1 MYDENN
7 NCKNILTNLFY
18 DMKKITLLFFSFLL
32 FAVGGVKAQPNALP
46 DGAGTLK
53 ADGDYL
59 KAVYIQTKGWTN
71 SIVDGDRKAQEVLIG
86 ENVKVLKCATGTDNQ
101 SIFDTGGTFDV
112 SSMTNLHLDFY
123 PTKVNANGTLGIF
136 VYSKGGT
143 TGWKGVEISGIK
155 TNEWNSI
162 DIDLSKYTSNPLSP
176 ISALVISGGVYIKNE
191 NNAGEGFVK
200 HPEETEIYVANA
212 YFYNDGINSFLNASV
227 KETTSN
233 SVTLLLK
240 GLKSKDATDNNI
252 TYTISYGEQT
262 KTVTGNSGE
271 EKEIT
276 INGLNPLTEYTFT
289 ITAKDAAEKEASKTI
304 TVKTFAESATAPTN
318 VPDIITG
325 YGEIT
330 KIFTY
335 DGNADGYGWQSW
347 GAKEGKLETINER
360 PAFLIDNFTKYG
372 SQWTAFNA
380 AEKNVTTL
388 HIDVYPL
395 QDMQLGI
402 VPITNAGG
410 NNQPERGNTFENLEK
425 GKWHSLELSLSEL
438 TDAGLDFTSLYQIKY
453 IKSADTKGNQSD
465 ADGSKSFYV
474 GNVYL
479 YNKAADDGEDPVIT
493 YANTYTTTVASASF
507 RLRATDNSDELS
519 YKVVVEDEDGKKVSE
534 ETVKGGKDED
544 IYVSVKGLRPNTDY
558 KAIVTVSDMTRT
570 SEAKELP
577 FITNQLTHAEKQA
590 LSKSYYE
597 NDKTTLRGMLNS
609 TTTGVDITIPEDKQ
623 INIGDNDNVLM
634 FPVEKDEVFGL
645 NIPANEEFG
654 KAEKDRII
662 GIAVYPV
669 GTTTIQVSPRIYS
682 VEDHFVTRPVKENE
696 WNYITISP
704 FENYDGNFNFMG
716 VALKSA
722 EKGTVFLDNFYM
734 YTSDDVTA
742 PTVTLDDIKDDDVHV
757 NSVKVS
763 FSGADETNKEVKFGV
778 WVQNITDGEVEYRGG
793 FASAKNNEKVT
804 YYLKGLKT
812 GKKYQLCIR
821 VRDFSENEGKSEVK
835 TFTTKS
841 YEENISIESSKTKPD
856 NGGIV
861 VLEGKW
867 NVEEFNKIAAEY
879 PYGCFD
885 VRNVVFDDG
894 LRHDR
899 GETGIKLFN
908 HNAYFITDIGNNF
921 DGNYAIPDEEGK
933 LIGMNFQWYDGDF
946 KPDGGPVDYV
956 NYQKIINDYKT
967 EHPNDLYP
975 GLSGSGYIKMDPYT
989 GYNLYFKEQGA
1000 SITRQMFMKTLAVG
1014 GTQGENK
1021 YSTMIC
1027 PFAMN
1032 TDKVENCEFFQL
1044 NEPSVSGE
1052 NVTLNFTQV
1061 TGKTEANK
1069 PYLIRVKGDGNRGGT
1084 AYFVDNAGDTEKKL
1098 SFSDIENKEEIYGK
1112 AATDNNVT
1120 ATLFGTYVTKTF
1132 TPETAPKT
1140 SEVYGLK
1147 QDNDK
1152 LTLISSTKKSTLPA
1166 FRAAVKIEKLP
1177 ANAKNIILSFDGE
1190 TTGISSVNNEEMT
1203 SILGNVYS
1211 IDGKKVASSRDALVT
1226 LPAGIYIVNGKKVV
1240 IK

>member
-1 MYDENN
+1 M
-7 NCKNILTNLFY
+7 
-18 DMKKITLLFFSFLL
+18 MKKITLLIVSLL
-32 FAVGGVKAQPNALP
+32 LLTGGAMAQPDALP

-53 ADGDYL
+53 AEGDNL
-59 KAVYIQTKGWTN
+59 KAVYTQTKSWVINDGKQAEEIN
-71 SIVDGDRKAQEVLIG
+71 LKSGGKVLQCGIDGDLKTIYHG
-86 ENVKVLKCATGTDNQ
+86 ET
-101 SIFDTGGTFDV
+101 IDV
-112 SSMTNLHLDFY
+112 SKMTNLHLDIY
-123 PTKVNANGTLGIF
+123 PTKVNENGVLGIF
-136 VYSKGGT
+136 VFSKGVPADWRGI
-143 TGWKGVEISGIK
+143 EISDITANK
-155 TNEWNSI
+155 WNSI
-162 DIDLSKYTSNPLSP
+162 DIDLSKYPSNPLSP
-176 ISALVISGGVYIKNE
+176 ITALGISGGVSDK
-191 NNAGEGFVK
+191 NAGSGFVS
-200 HPEETEIYVANA
+200 HPNETEIYVANA
-212 YFYNDGINSFLNASV
+212 YFYAYADDSKPTLTTSV
-227 KETTSN
+227 KNTTSN
-233 SVTLLLK
+233 SITFLAKAVKAKGTVGEGITYTVTYNGNNKTFIAQSGVETDLIID
-240 GLKSKDATDNNI
+240 GLKSETEYKFTIKATDANG
-252 TYTISYGEQT
+252 ISSKEQT
-262 KTVTGNSGE
+262 Q
-271 EKEIT
+271 
-276 INGLNPLTEYTFT
+276 
-289 ITAKDAAEKEASKTI
+289 
-304 TVKTFAESATAPTN
+304 TVKTLKETALQPTSI
-318 VPDIITG
+318 PDLKTG
-325 YGEIT
+325 YGEIKELYT
-330 KIFTY
+330 K
-335 DGNADGYGWQSW
+335 GENKNGYIWNSW
-347 GAKEGKLETINER
+347 GGSNNSGKDIEIGNGK
-360 PAFLIDNFTKYG
+360 AFLIENFTYYG
-372 SQWTAFNA
+372 SQFT
-380 AEKNVTTL
+380 KVDGTGMTL
-388 HIDVYPL
+388 HVDVYPL
-395 QDMQLGI
+395 QDIDLGI
-402 VPITNAGG
+402 IPITNNGINKDG
-410 NNQPERGNTFENLEK
+410 YGQTFKSLKK
-425 GKWHSLELSLSEL
+425 GEWHELELTLDDFKDNLSL
-438 TDAGLDFTSLYQIKY
+438 TDLYQIKY
-453 IKSADTKGNQSD
+453 VKQASI
-465 ADGSKSFYV
+465 DGTGGVVNAGGDNSFYI

-493 YANTYTTTVASASF
+493 SANTYTTTVASASF

-544 IYVSVKGLRPNTDY
+544 IYVSVKGLRPNTAY

-570 SEAKELP
+570 SEAKELA

-590 LSKSYYE
+590 SSKSYYE

-609 TTTGVDITIPEDKQ
+609 TTTDVNITIPEDKQ

-645 NIPANEEFG
+645 NVLIGDEFRVANKEN
-654 KAEKDRII
+654 IV

-669 GTTTIQVSPRIYS
+669 GTTTIQVSPRIYG
-682 VEDHFVTRPVKENE
+682 VEDKFENRPVKENE
-696 WNYITISP
+696 WNYITMKP
-704 FENYDGNFNFMG
+704 LKDYDGGNAFVG

-734 YTSDDVTA
+734 YTSKDVTA
-742 PTVTLDDIKDDDVHV
+742 PTVTFNDINKDDVHV

-763 FSGADETNKEVKFGV
+763 FSGADETNEEVKFDV
-778 WVQNITDGEVEYRGG
+778 WVKNITDNEVEYRGG
-793 FASAKNNEKVT
+793 FARAKNNEKVT

-812 GKKYQLCIR
+812 GKKYEIYVK
-821 VRDFSENEGKSEVK
+821 VRDFSENEGRSEVK

-841 YEENISIESSKTKPD
+841 YTDNISIESSKVKAD

-861 VLEGKW
+861 VLKGKW

-899 GETGIKLFN
+899 GPSGIQLFN

-956 NYQKIINDYKT
+956 NYQAIIDDYKEKHGT
-967 EHPNDLYP
+967 DPYP

-989 GYNLYFKEQGA
+989 GYDLYFKEQGA

-1014 GTQGENK
+1014 GTQGKNK

-1032 TDKVENCEFFQL
+1032 TEKVENCEFFQL

-1098 SFSDIENKEEIYGK
+1098 SFSDIKNKEEIYGK

-1166 FRAAVKIEKLP
+1166 FRAAVKIEKIP

-1190 TTGISSVNNEEMT
+1190 TTGITSINNDEMT